1 MYGQSRALG
10 KSEGVN
16 IFYCHGW
23 GSHFDPGKAK
33 IRALARMGPVDGVT
47 VDYTLHPQLV
57 FATFAARLKR
67 HPEALVVGTSL
78 GGFFAAWLG
87 AEFHRP
93 FIAINPA
100 IAPSTTLQAHV
111 GRGVNHIGDP
121 YELKEDCVMAYDA
134 LTFRLDGRGTVVLDM
149 VMKFWTRRQRLILS
163 RDGCP
168 MSPLRVDPT
177 ASTIWQ
183 NLSKA
188 DQTCSIPTECRRS
201 VSGRYVTPASNM

>member
-1 MYGQSRALG
+1 MYGQSMAMG

-33 IRALARMGPVDGVT
+33 IRALSRIGPVDGVT

-57 FATFAARLKR
+57 FETFAARLKR

-87 AEFHRP
+87 AEFDRP

-100 IAPSTTLQAHV
+100 IAPSTTLQAYV

-121 YELKEDCVMAYDA
+121 YELMEDCVMAYDA

-149 VMKFWTRRQRLILS
+149 GDEILDAQATLDFIKGRLPFVAFEGGSHRFDHMAELIES
-163 RDGCP
+163 RPD
-168 MSPLRVDPT
+168 LFNT
-177 ASTIWQ
+177 
-183 NLSKA
+183 
-188 DQTCSIPTECRRS
+188 
-201 VSGRYVTPASNM
+201 Y

>member
-1 MYGQSRALG
+1 MYGQSRAMG

-33 IRALARMGPVDGVT
+33 IRALSRMGPVDGVT

-57 FATFAARLKR
+57 FETFAAQLKR

-87 AEFHRP
+87 AEFDRP

-100 IAPSTTLQAHV
+100 IAPSTTLQAYV
-111 GRGVNHIGDP
+111 GHGVNHIGDP
-121 YELKEDCVMAYDA
+121 YELMENCVMAYDA

-149 VMKFWTRRQRLILS
+149 GDEILDAQATLDFIKGRLPFVAFEGGSHRFDHMAELIES
-163 RDGCP
+163 RPD
-168 MSPLRVDPT
+168 LFNT
-177 ASTIWQ
+177 
-183 NLSKA
+183 
-188 DQTCSIPTECRRS
+188 
-201 VSGRYVTPASNM
+201 Y